1 MIQDSIV
8 TLMNK
13 QDLTFDAAEAAVDE
27 IMSGRSTDIQIGA
40 FLVALA
46 LKGATIEEFA
56 GAAKGM
62 RNHCDKFFDDEDIL
76 EIVGTGGDKSNT
88 FNVSTAAAIVCAAAG
103 IKVAKHGNRAATSN
117 CGTAD
122 VLEALGMKL
131 AIPPERIKEV
141 LEKTNFCFL
150 FAQNSHIMNRF
161 LAPIRRQLPWDTAF
175 DMLRPII
182 DYAGAAE
189 HLIGVTDE
197 RFVEPLA
204 RVLTRLGAK
213 RCMIVYSEDCL
224 DEISCG
230 GRTIVCEAIDGH
242 FHTYALSPTQ
252 YGLPICSKDDLSG
265 GTPKV
270 NAAILNDVFAGKK
283 GPQRDAVVFSAAL
296 CLHVSKNISME
307 EGIRI
312 AEEMLDSGKAAAVL
326 KEVVELTVDM

>member
-1 MIQDSIV
+1 MRSSKITMDYWKSISQESQSAGKN
-8 TLMNK
+8 LRGRN
-13 QDLTFDAAEAAVDE
+13 
-27 IMSGRSTDIQIGA
+27 SGGFKPLPCSQSII
-40 FLVALA
+40 
-46 LKGATIEEFA
+46 
-56 GAAKGM
+56 
-62 RNHCDKFFDDEDIL
+62 
-76 EIVGTGGDKSNT
+76 
-88 FNVSTAAAIVCAAAG
+88 
-103 IKVAKHGNRAATSN
+103 
-117 CGTAD
+117 
-122 VLEALGMKL
+122 LGMKL

-224 DEISCG
+224 DEIACG
-230 GRTIVCEAIDGH
+230 GRTIVCEAIDGN
-242 FHTYALSPTQ
+242 FHTYSLSPTQ
-252 YGLPICSKDDLSG
+252 YGLPLCTKEELAG

-270 NAAILNDVFAGKK
+270 NAAILNDIFAGKK
-283 GPQRDAVVFSAAL
+283 GPQRPMFQL
-296 CLHVSKNISME
+296 
-307 EGIRI
+307 
-312 AEEMLDSGKAAAVL
+312 
-326 KEVVELTVDM
+326 

>member
-8 TLMNK
+8 SLMKK
-13 QDLTFDAAEAAVDE
+13 QDLTFEEAEAAVDE
-27 IMSGRSTDIQIGA
+27 IMSGQSTDIQIGA
-40 FLVALA
+40 FLTALS
-46 LKGATIEEFA
+46 LKGATIEECA

-62 RNHCDKFFDDEDIL
+62 RKHCTKFFDDEDVL

-103 IKVAKHGNRAATSN
+103 TKVAKHGNRAATSN

-141 LEKTNFCFL
+141 LNQTNFCFL

-161 LAPIRRQLPWDTAF
+161 LAPIRRQLPWETPF

-182 DYAGAAE
+182 DYAGALN
-189 HLIGVTDE
+189 HLIGVNDE
-197 RFVEPLA
+197 SLVEPLA
-204 RVLTRLGAK
+204 RVLCRLGAK

-230 GRTIVCEAIDGH
+230 GRTVVCEAVNGS
-242 FHTYALSPTQ
+242 FHTYTLSPTK
-252 YGLPICSKDDLSG
+252 YGIPFCSKEDLAG

-283 GPQRDAVVFSAAL
+283 GPQRNAVVFSAAL
-296 CLHVSKNISME
+296 CLHLSQGISME
-307 EGIRI
+307 EGIRT

-326 KEVVELTVDM
+326 KEVVDLTVDM

>member
-8 TLMNK
+8 SLMNK
-13 QDLTFDAAEAAVDE
+13 QDLTFAEAEEAVDE
-27 IMSGRSTDIQIGA
+27 ILAGRSTDIQIGA

-62 RNHCDKFFDDEDIL
+62 RNHCDKFLNDQDVL

-88 FNVSTAAAIVCAAAG
+88 FNVSTAAAIICAAAG

-131 AIPPERIKEV
+131 AIPPEGIREV
-141 LEKTNFCFL
+141 LDKTNFCFL

-175 DMLRPII
+175 DILRPII

-204 RVLTRLGAK
+204 RVLHKLGAT

-230 GRTIVCEAIDGH
+230 GKTVVCECIDGT
-242 FHTYALSPTQ
+242 FHTYSLSPTQ
-252 YGLPICSKDDLSG
+252 YGLPLCTKEDLSG

-270 NAAILNDVFAGKK
+270 NAAILNDIFAGKK
-283 GPQRDAVVFSAAL
+283 GPQRDAVIFTAAL
-296 CLHVSKNISME
+296 CLHLSKNISVE
-307 EGIRI
+307 EGVRI
-312 AEEMLDSGKAAAVL
+312 AEEMLDSGRAASVL